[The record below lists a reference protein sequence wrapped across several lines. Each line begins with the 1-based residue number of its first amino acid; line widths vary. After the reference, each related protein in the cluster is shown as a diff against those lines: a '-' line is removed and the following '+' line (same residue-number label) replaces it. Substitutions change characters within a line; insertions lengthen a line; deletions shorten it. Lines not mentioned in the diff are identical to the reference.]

1 VIGPYLDLLRLPYAA
16 RLAASTALYGLA
28 AVGTFVPI
36 VFFAREATGSY
47 AGASAIL
54 AAVALGQ
61 ALTNPWRG
69 RLVDRR
75 GPRRTLPLFAV
86 ALLATTAAL
95 LVAGRAHAP
104 LLALV
109 PIAFLTGV
117 AAQTPGVV
125 LRSIWGRIT
134 EGAERSTSFAFL
146 TVMHELTNV
155 AGPMAGALLLLL
167 SSPTAAVAI
176 CMVIA
181 AAASTWFAFS
191 PGADIGER
199 TEPRERW
206 SLGPLVSPG
215 FRAVLAM
222 AFFYGLTF
230 GQLEDIAL
238 PAFAVEHGSRASA
251 GILLAA
257 IAVGIGVGGFS
268 YGLRKWTR
276 PAGELMP
283 AVSGLA
289 LAGTIPSLFPSSIPA
304 MAAAML
310 LFGLCI
316 APISTLQF
324 AVIDDVAPPGSGT
337 EAFGWLASAALVGA
351 AGGAV
356 IAGRLVDAHGPKT
369 ALAGVVAASALG
381 FLVAVAARRPLAAR
395 LSPRGLS

>member
-1 VIGPYLDLLRLPYAA
+1 V
-16 RLAASTALYGLA
+16 
-28 AVGTFVPI
+28 AV
-36 VFFAREATGSY
+36 
-47 AGASAIL
+47 
-54 AAVALGQ
+54 
-61 ALTNPWRG
+61 LT
-69 RLVDRR
+69 
-75 GPRRTLPLFAV
+75 
-86 ALLATTAAL
+86 TTAAL

-104 LLALV
+104 LFALV
-109 PIAFLTGV
+109 SIAFVVGV
-117 AAQTPGVV
+117 VAQTPGVV

-134 EGAERSTSFAFL
+134 HDAERSTSFAFL
-146 TVMHELTNV
+146 TVMHELTNI
-155 AGPMAGALLLLL
+155 AGPLAGGLLLLL
-167 SSPTAAVAI
+167 ASPTAAVAI
-176 CMVIA
+176 GTVVA
-181 AAASTWFAFS
+181 AGASTWFAFS

-199 TEPRERW
+199 SDPQARW

-222 AFFYGLTF
+222 AFCYGLAF

-257 IAVGIGVGGFS
+257 IALGIGVGGFS

-289 LAGTIPSLFPSSIPA
+289 LAGTIPALFPSSIPA

-324 AVIDDVAPPGSGT
+324 AVIDDVAPPGFGT

-369 ALAGVVAASALG
+369 ALTGVVAASALG
-381 FLVAVAARRPLAAR
+381 FVVAVIARRPLGIR
-395 LSPRGLS
+395 LSPETLS